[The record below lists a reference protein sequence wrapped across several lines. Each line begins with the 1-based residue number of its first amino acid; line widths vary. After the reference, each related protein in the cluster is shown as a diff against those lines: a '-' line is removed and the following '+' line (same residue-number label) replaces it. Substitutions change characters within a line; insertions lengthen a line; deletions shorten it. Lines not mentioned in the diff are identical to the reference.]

1 MLPRP
6 KTATTARA
14 TWRSLTTLLLTL
26 LTLTPAQPQPNQPQD
41 PAAALVRRAIQN
53 REDAGK
59 THRPLRYLLRKTD
72 NHRDTTKD
80 IIETGQGDVARLIAI
95 NNQPLTAEAN
105 QAELDRLNT
114 LANHPEIQEHRHQ
127 REQKD
132 ADRVDR
138 LMRLLPDA
146 FLYRDQGISPCPSGK
161 GTCHHLTFTPNPSFE
176 PPNVEA
182 NIFRG
187 LAGEVWIDQA
197 QERLT
202 RLDAHVIANVDF
214 GWGILG
220 KLDKGGTIQLEQSD
234 IGNHDWE
241 LTTLKLNLKGKAL
254 MLKSLDIQL
263 TEEATHFSQV
273 PPEVDYRKAIQL
285 LEKSTAP
292 VAPQ

>member
-1 MLPRP
+1 MSRAKGTEVYTPTFILVILLALPALP
-6 KTATTARA
+6 GTAQT
-14 TWRSLTTLLLTL
+14 
-26 LTLTPAQPQPNQPQD
+26 D
-41 PAAALVRRAIQN
+41 AASLVRRAIQN
-53 REDAGK
+53 REDAAK
-59 THRPLRYLLRKTD
+59 IHRPLRYLLRKTD
-72 NHRDTTKD
+72 DHRDTTKD

-95 NNQPLTAEAN
+95 NNQPLTPEAN

-132 ADRVDR
+132 TDRVNR

-146 FLYRDQGISPCPSGK
+146 FLYRDQGTSSCPAGG
-161 GTCHHLTFTPNPSFE
+161 GTCHHLTFAPNPSFE
-176 PPNVEA
+176 PPDVEA

-254 MLKSLDIQL
+254 MVKSLNIQL
-263 TEEATHFSQV
+263 TEQATHFSQV
-273 PPEVDYRKAIQL
+273 PPGVDYRKAIQL
-285 LEKSTAP
+285 LKNSETPIAP
-292 VAPQ
+292 